1 MIWDLF
7 TYYSLILQCKCDF
20 FFNSKIMQVFPCHY
34 ILWADVM
41 ILKMMSLLFSSW
53 RRCIR
58 FVLYVFYSY
67 CYGFL
72 FPCLGNKFFH
82 LQMLSERFKQEK
94 HKLEANLGFSEHLS
108 SEANSAASCIF
119 CPEILCRKSGFDS
132 WQDTLPLIDRTSL
145 FLDIMLLQKLSSFLL
160 LDPKRLQ
167 LV

>member
-1 MIWDLF
+1 
-7 TYYSLILQCKCDF
+7 
-20 FFNSKIMQVFPCHY
+20 
-34 ILWADVM
+34 
-41 ILKMMSLLFSSW
+41 MMSLLFSSW

-58 FVLYVFYSY
+58 FFLYILYSY

-82 LQMLSERFKQEK
+82 SQMLSERFKQEK

-108 SEANSAASCIF
+108 SEANSAACCIF
-119 CPEILCRKSGFDS
+119 CPEILCRKSRFDS

-167 LV
+167 LVWSIKLQHSWYDVGTWQQNVIELYPMKEVHLHITKFSR